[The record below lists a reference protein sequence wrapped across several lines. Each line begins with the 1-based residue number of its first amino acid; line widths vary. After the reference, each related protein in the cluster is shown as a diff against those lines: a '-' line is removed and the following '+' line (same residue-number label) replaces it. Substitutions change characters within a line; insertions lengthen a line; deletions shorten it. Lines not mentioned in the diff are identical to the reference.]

1 MKILH
6 LINYF
11 NDGLDYQENF
21 LTQHQAND
29 GHNVKVITSDRFYP
43 FVNYNKIYFPLLGKR
58 VIDKKEYNI
67 KKVKILRKK
76 TFFETKKHAQ
86 CLFFNLFDIIR
97 FNPDII
103 HIHNTGTIT
112 FITTFFYCNLLKK
125 KLFIDCHSDFQN
137 TNKSIV
143 NTINNIFWKFFYNF
157 FKNTINKFLPINDYS
172 KNYII
177 KNYKINQNKIE
188 IIPLGF
194 SKFNKI
200 KTFKINN
207 IKNKFNFKKDDI
219 IIFNSGKMNENKKI
233 FDLIKLLEFLLKS
246 NKNFKLLLVG
256 DSPDKYSIKLKMKIA
271 ILNSKFKNSI
281 KWIGFQKKKN
291 LRNLMCISD
300 IAIWP
305 GTPSISIQEAL
316 YCENILFLPKT
327 SASYHLIDNKILIFH
342 NDDILRTSRNILKIF
357 KKKVFKN
364 SIIKKNNVKLKKLS
378 WNIISKKLIYVYE
391 NS

>member
-11 NDGLDYQENF
+11 NDGLNYQENF

-29 GHNVKVITSDRFYP
+29 GHNVKVITSDKFYP

-58 VIDKKEYNI
+58 VIDKKEYKI

-76 TFFETKKHAQ
+76 TFFESKKHAQ
-86 CLFFNLFDIIR
+86 CLFFNLYDIIK

-125 KLFIDCHSDFQN
+125 KLFIDCHSDFEN
-137 TNKSIV
+137 TNKSFV
-143 NTINNIFWKFFYNF
+143 NIINNIFWKFFYNF
-157 FKNTINKFLPINDYS
+157 FKNTINKFLPININS

-177 KNYKINQNKIE
+177 ENYKINQNKIE

-200 KTFKINN
+200 KTFKINK

-219 IIFNSGKMNENKKI
+219 IIFNSGKMTENKKI
-233 FDLIKLLEFLLKS
+233 LDLIILLEFLLKS

-256 DSPDKYSIKLKMKIA
+256 DSSYKYSIKLKMKIA
-271 ILNSKFKNSI
+271 TLNSKFKNSV

-291 LRNLMCISD
+291 LRDLMCISD

-305 GTPSISIQEAL
+305 GTPSIS
-316 YCENILFLPKT
+316 
-327 SASYHLIDNKILIFH
+327 LIHIK
-342 NDDILRTSRNILKIF
+342 SLKF
-357 KKKVFKN
+357 FFF
-364 SIIKKNNVKLKKLS
+364 
-378 WNIISKKLIYVYE
+378 
-391 NS
+391 

>member
-1 MKILH
+1 M
-6 LINYF
+6 
-11 NDGLDYQENF
+11 
-21 LTQHQAND
+21 
-29 GHNVKVITSDRFYP
+29 
-43 FVNYNKIYFPLLGKR
+43 
-58 VIDKKEYNI
+58 
-67 KKVKILRKK
+67 
-76 TFFETKKHAQ
+76 
-86 CLFFNLFDIIR
+86 
-97 FNPDII
+97 
-103 HIHNTGTIT
+103 
-112 FITTFFYCNLLKK
+112 
-125 KLFIDCHSDFQN
+125 
-137 TNKSIV
+137 
-143 NTINNIFWKFFYNF
+143 
-157 FKNTINKFLPINDYS
+157 
-172 KNYII
+172 
-177 KNYKINQNKIE
+177 
-188 IIPLGF
+188 GF

-233 FDLIKLLEFLLKS
+233 FDLIILLEFLLKS

-327 SASYHLIDNKILIFH
+327 SASYHLIDNRILIFH
-342 NDDILRTSRNILKIF
+342 NDNILRT
-357 KKKVFKN
+357 
-364 SIIKKNNVKLKKLS
+364 
-378 WNIISKKLIYVYE
+378 
-391 NS
+391 

>member
-1 MKILH
+1 MYPSLYIL
-6 LINYF
+6 F
-11 NDGLDYQENF
+11 
-21 LTQHQAND
+21 
-29 GHNVKVITSDRFYP
+29 
-43 FVNYNKIYFPLLGKR
+43 
-58 VIDKKEYNI
+58 
-67 KKVKILRKK
+67 
-76 TFFETKKHAQ
+76 
-86 CLFFNLFDIIR
+86 
-97 FNPDII
+97 
-103 HIHNTGTIT
+103 
-112 FITTFFYCNLLKK
+112 
-125 KLFIDCHSDFQN
+125 
-137 TNKSIV
+137 
-143 NTINNIFWKFFYNF
+143 
-157 FKNTINKFLPINDYS
+157 
-172 KNYII
+172 
-177 KNYKINQNKIE
+177 
-188 IIPLGF
+188 F

-233 FDLIKLLEFLLKS
+233 FDLIILLEFLLKS

-256 DSPDKYSIKLKMKIA
+256 DSPDEYSIKLKMKIA

-316 YCENILFLPKT
+316 YCENILFLPKS
-327 SASYHLIDNKILIFH
+327 SASYHLINNKISIFY
-342 NDDILRTSRNILKIF
+342 NNNILRTSRNILKIF
-357 KKKVFKN
+357 KKKELKN